1 MYALAANCPNL
12 QSITVGGYNE
22 HVTDGGMTVLF
33 EACKQLHYVRLS
45 SKLLKVTDTAG
56 ATLANSCP
64 SLTHVKLT
72 KAMTDSTLL
81 RLSLSCKLLQ
91 EVDMHR

>member
-45 SKLLKVTDTAG
+45 SKLLKVTDTSG
-56 ATLANSCP
+56 ATLASSCP